1 MRTPGPAFTAHVAS
15 GATTLATCW
24 RIARLDGLVLGFTDH
39 DAALSFGGTDYVPAH
54 GLDGGEAAH
63 KLGPQ
68 TDTAEVVGVLHSDAI
83 AEADILLGRY
93 DGASVETWRVNWR
106 DVSIRHLV
114 RRATIGEIVRADGVF
129 RAELRSAQQALN
141 QPKGRIYQALCDASL
156 GDARCGVD
164 LDDPAYRAALSMVP
178 LLGAILVLRALGRRG
193 TRFERALFALFLAA
207 MPTIYVGSCLREG
220 SGPWLWVEIGGLV
233 LYAGLAI
240 LGLLRTP
247 WFLAAGIAGHGLFW
261 DSWHY
266 ALTSYIPRWYVVG
279 CLVVDLGFAA
289 YAAAQVRHWRSRSRS

>member
-39 DAALSFGGTDYVPAH
+39 DATLSFGGTDYVPAH

-164 LDDPAYRAALSMVP
+164 LDDPAYRATAAVLEVRDRHRLAVSGLASFAAGWFGLGRVGWSSGKRNGLADRILSHTRIGGVDVLSFAAP
-178 LLGAILVLRALGRRG
+178 VGDWAVAGDDFVAVAGCDRRFATCREKFGNAASFRGFPHIPGSDFVLRYPRPGDALDG
-193 TRFERALFALFLAA
+193 RALVA
-207 MPTIYVGSCLREG
+207 
-220 SGPWLWVEIGGLV
+220 
-233 LYAGLAI
+233 
-240 LGLLRTP
+240 
-247 WFLAAGIAGHGLFW
+247 
-261 DSWHY
+261 
-266 ALTSYIPRWYVVG
+266 
-279 CLVVDLGFAA
+279 
-289 YAAAQVRHWRSRSRS
+289 